1 MLPEVKSSSE
11 IYGEATRLEK
21 QFKVKIPIAGI
32 AGDQQSSLFGQ
43 GCFNKGDVKNTY
55 GTGCFML
62 MNTSNKPVFSKNG
75 LLTTIAWGIN
85 GKVEYALEGSVFVG
99 GSSIQW
105 LRDGLRMFK
114 NAKES
119 EMYATRIASCDG
131 VYVVPSFVGMGTPYW
146 DNDAR
151 GAIFGLTRATSKEH
165 IIRATLE
172 AIAFQ
177 SKDVME
183 VMKEE
188 SKLKFKSL
196 AVDGGACANN
206 FLMQFQSDILNCNI
220 MRPVNLET
228 TALGA
233 AYLAGL
239 AVGMYKN
246 TDEIEKLREIDKIFV
261 PSRTL
266 KNVEKIYSGWK
277 QAVASTRT
285 FKPNK
290 K

>member
-1 MLPEVKSSSE
+1 
-11 IYGEATRLEK
+11 
-21 QFKVKIPIAGI
+21 
-32 AGDQQSSLFGQ
+32 LFGQ
-43 GCFNKGDVKNTY
+43 GCFNKGDIKNTY

-62 MNTSNKPVFSKNG
+62 MNTSTTPVFSKNG
-75 LLTTIAWGIN
+75 LLTTIAWGLN
-85 GKVEYALEGSVFVG
+85 GKVEYALEGSVFIG

-119 EMYATRIASCDG
+119 EIYATRIASCDG

-165 IIRATLE
+165 IVRATLE

-188 SKLKFKSL
+188 AKIEFKSL

-206 FLMQFQSDILNCNI
+206 FLMQFQSDINCTTVI
-220 MRPVNLET
+220 RPKVLET

-239 AVGMYKN
+239 AVGFWP
-246 TDEIEKLREIDKIFV
+246 DVDALREQWSVDRVFNPALSEEQVNRLLHHWHKA
-261 PSRTL
+261 
-266 KNVEKIYSGWK
+266 VERALHWEE
-277 QAVASTRT
+277 
-285 FKPNK
+285 
-290 K
+290 